1 MFSTLSAVYKPMRIF
16 HLSAECYPVAKVG
29 GLADVVG
36 ALPKYQTQA
45 GHKAAVVM
53 PFYDR
58 KFTRENE
65 FETVFQSA
73 TLLGTRRLFFEI
85 LKEKTN
91 KLGFELFLV
100 KIPGLIDRENIY
112 SYPDETEQFIAFQ
125 LAFLDW
131 ISYSQQSPD
140 IIHCHDHH
148 SGLVPFLLQHSK
160 LYTRLAKTPTVFT
173 IHNGQYHGAFGW
185 DKLSY
190 LPEIDLTKTGL
201 LDWSGGI
208 NPLASAVRCA
218 SKYTTV
224 SPSYLEE
231 LAHNSNGLEYL
242 FFLERA
248 KGVGIINGIDTE
260 VWNPATDPM
269 IAETFTAVKVAAGKQ
284 KNKEALCS
292 RFNLDPAKPLVSFIG
307 RLVFEKG
314 ADLLAEAIEFTLT
327 EYKYSGKVNFL
338 ILGTGDKETEMDLQ
352 ELKEKFPADT
362 NVYIGYNEELAHLV
376 YAGADFLL
384 MPSRVEPCG
393 LNQLYSLRYGTMPLV
408 RSTGGLKDSVIDFG
422 DAGGYGI
429 RYNNTSVEDICYS
442 ISRAVTL
449 FADTKKLQT
458 LRKRM
463 MALDFSWD
471 ISAKQYMELYQSL
484 NTTTI

>member
-1 MFSTLSAVYKPMRIF
+1 MRIY

-36 ALPKYQTQA
+36 ALPKYQNQA
-45 GHKAAVVM
+45 GLNAAVVM
-53 PFYDR
+53 PYYNR
-58 KFTRENE
+58 KFVQENE
-65 FETVFQSA
+65 FDLVFQSA
-73 TLLGTRRLFFEI
+73 TLLGTRRLYFEI
-85 LKEKTN
+85 LKEKTD

-112 SYPDETEQFIAFQ
+112 SYPDEKEQFIAFQ
-125 LAFLDW
+125 IAFLDW

-185 DKLSY
+185 EKLSY

-201 LDWSGGI
+201 LDWNGGI
-208 NPLASAVRCA
+208 NPLAAAVKCCSR
-218 SKYTTV
+218 YTTV

-231 LAHNSNGLEYL
+231 LTISSNGLEYL
-242 FFLERA
+242 FYLERA
-248 KGVGIINGIDTE
+248 KGLGIINGIDTE
-260 VWNPATDPM
+260 VWNAATDPM
-269 IAETFTAVKVAAGKQ
+269 IAENYAAIKVTTGKQ
-284 KNKEALCS
+284 KNKEAICN
-292 RFNLDPAKPLVSFIG
+292 RFNLTLQQPLIAFIG
-307 RLVFEKG
+307 RLVIEKG
-314 ADLLAEAIEFTLT
+314 ADLLAEAIEKSILAHPD
-327 EYKYSGKVNFL
+327 KVNFL
-338 ILGTGDKETEMDLQ
+338 ILGAGDTAIEKDLQ
-352 ELKEKFPADT
+352 RLKDLYPAQC

-376 YAGADFLL
+376 YAGSDFLL

-393 LNQLYSLRYGTMPLV
+393 LNQLYSLRYGTMPMV
-408 RSTGGLKDSVIDFG
+408 RSTGGLKDTVIDFG
-422 DAGGYGI
+422 EKDGYGI
-429 RYNNTSVEDICYS
+429 RFNN
-442 ISRAVTL
+442 
-449 FADTKKLQT
+449 ADTTDISQSANRAIAVYDDKKNMQL

-471 ISAKQYMELYQSL
+471 ISAKQYIDLYNSIKP
-484 NTTTI
+484 TTI